1 MKIKISEIDNITIA
15 LLIYVL
21 KNIIIKVKLLNF
33 SFMIYKKEFLQ

>member
-1 MKIKISEIDNITIA
+1 MKIKISEIDNITIP

>member
-21 KNIIIKVKLLNF
+21 KNIIIKVKLLN
-33 SFMIYKKEFLQ
+33 